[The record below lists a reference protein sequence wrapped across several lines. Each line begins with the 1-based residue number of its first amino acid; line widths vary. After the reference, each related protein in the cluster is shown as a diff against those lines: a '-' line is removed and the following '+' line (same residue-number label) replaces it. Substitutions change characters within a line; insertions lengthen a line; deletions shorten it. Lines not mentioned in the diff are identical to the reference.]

1 MSIYRQFAVK
11 IHPDSLGSAVI
22 LADLLSLNDELQ
34 HETRAE
40 VTAANTVPTHVSHV
54 ARKPMV
60 SGATFALTQFLD
72 NVGVFGLPIK
82 SATNPGFVSY
92 YQQFDDQG
100 GAVSGSYQRSLTY
113 GNGLLIPKTLRV
125 DHQGDA
131 RLEFELHVIGDG
143 TNAPVTISD
152 TAALPSVSQAPGRW
166 TLGPVTLGGASFS
179 RYKSLE
185 LDFGLDVQVNGSQSA
200 LDPTYLEVRTAS
212 PKITLT
218 GVDPA
223 WFASGKVTAGGL
235 VVANATDTIYLRKRS
250 QDASH
255 FVANATNGHIKIV
268 PAGLAGVGKSAG
280 AEMQRVSETAIVITC
295 AKDGSGNAPIVIT
308 TDTTIT

>member
-1 MSIYRQFAVK
+1 MAIYRPYAVK
-11 IHPDSLGSAVI
+11 IHPDSTSAVI

-34 HETRAE
+34 HDTRAE
-40 VTAANTVPTHVSHV
+40 VTAANTVPTHVAHV
-54 ARKPMV
+54 GRKPMV
-60 SGATFALTQFLD
+60 SGATFALAQFLD
-72 NVGVFGLPIK
+72 TVGVFGLPIK
-82 SATNPGFVSY
+82 SATNPGVVSY

-113 GNGLLIPKTLRV
+113 GNGLLIPKSLRV

-131 RLEFELHVIGDG
+131 RLEWELHVIGDG

-152 TAALPSVSQAPGRW
+152 TAALPSITQAPGRW
-166 TLGPVTLGGASFS
+166 TLGPVTLGGATFNK
-179 RYKSLE
+179 YKSLE
-185 LDFGLDVQVNGSQSA
+185 LDFGLDVQVNGSQSS
-200 LDPTYLEVRTAS
+200 LDPTYLEVRTAA

-223 WFASGKVTAGGL
+223 WFASGKVAAGGL

-250 QDASH
+250 QDASN
-255 FVANATNGHIKIV
+255 FVANGSSGHIKIV

-280 AEMQRVSETAIVITC
+280 AEMQRVSETTIVITC
-295 AKDGSGNAPIVIT
+295 AKDASGNAPIVIT